1 MSAYVSAFELFSIG
15 VGPSSS
21 HTVGP
26 MRAARDFAV
35 RLREGGLLSRVAR
48 VECTLFGS
56 LGATGLGHGTPDAV
70 VAGLQGLEPETVDP
84 AAVRAAW
91 SDWPAGADL
100 MLAGEQAVPFA
111 KDDIAFAPRTRLPGH
126 PNALTLI
133 ARDAD
138 GVVVAEETYYS
149 VGGGFIRRDG
159 AAAQVAS
166 HRFPLTFASA
176 EELLAEC
183 DERGITFAE
192 AARLNEEALR
202 TEAEVAS
209 GLDAIWD
216 AMAACV
222 NAGLRTGGELPGML
236 RVKRRASAIREQLEA
251 AEASGHRELPG
262 EWLGAFALAVNEENA
277 AGGRVVTA
285 PTNGAAGIVP
295 AVAMYWWR
303 FLADS
308 GLGAGNAVTPYGEL
322 VGSALLGFGG
332 AGRSPGG
339 PAGGPGGA
347 PGSLGEPGP
356 APGSLGEPGSAPG
369 SLGEPGSAPGSL
381 GEPGSAPGSL
391 GEPGSAP
398 GSLGEPGSA
407 PGSLG
412 EPGSSPRSLSERGS
426 APGSLGERGSSPRSL
441 SERGSSPRSLGERGS
456 SPPSL
461 SEPGGRDEAPE
472 SISDEA
478 VAEANRRRG
487 IRRFLLTA
495 TALGSL
501 FKANAS
507 ISGAEGGCQAE
518 VGSACAMAAGG
529 LTAVMGGTNR
539 QIENAAEIAMEHHLG
554 LTCDPVGGLV
564 QIPCIERNAI
574 AASTAV
580 TAARL
585 ALRGDGSHYVSLDAV
600 VETMRQTGID
610 MSTKY
615 KETSEGGL
623 AVNVIEC

>member
-1 MSAYVSAFELFSIG
+1 MTAYVSAFDLFSIG

-26 MRAARDFAV
+26 MRAALDFV
-35 RLREGGLLSRVAR
+35 HRLTADGSLEDVAR
-48 VECTLFGS
+48 VGSTLFGS
-56 LGATGLGHGTPDAV
+56 LGATGIGHGTPDAV
-70 VAGLQGLEPETVDP
+70 VAGLRGLAPETCDP
-84 AAVRAAW
+84 QEVRSAW
-91 SDWPAGADL
+91 TEFPDGG
-100 MLAGEQAVPFA
+100 MLALDGRHEVPFA
-111 KDDIAFAPRTRLPGH
+111 KADIVFTPRTRLPGH
-126 PNALTLI
+126 PNAMTI
-133 ARDAD
+133 TAWSADDA
-138 GVVVAEETYYS
+138 VVAEETYYS
-149 VGGGFIRRDG
+149 VGGGFIRREGEG
-159 AAAQVAS
+159 AAI
-166 HRFPLTFASA
+166 ASA
-176 EELLAEC
+176 GYPYSYADAASLIALC
-183 DERGITFAE
+183 DEHGLSIAE
-192 AARLNEEALR
+192 LARLNESSVRSE
-202 TEAEVAS
+202 EEVAA

-216 AMAACV
+216 AMSGCV
-222 NAGLRTGGELPGML
+222 DAGLHADGVLPGFL
-236 RVKRRASAIREQLEA
+236 QVKRRAGVIRGQLEE
-251 AEASGHRELPG
+251 AESDGHRELPG

-285 PTNGAAGIVP
+285 PTNGAAGILP

-322 VGSALLGFGG
+322 VGSALLGFGPDAATPAIS
-332 AGRSPGG
+332 AGD
-339 PAGGPGGA
+339 ALDA
-347 PGSLGEPGP
+347 EQT
-356 APGSLGEPGSAPG
+356 
-369 SLGEPGSAPGSL
+369 
-381 GEPGSAPGSL
+381 
-391 GEPGSAP
+391 
-398 GSLGEPGSA
+398 
-407 PGSLG
+407 
-412 EPGSSPRSLSERGS
+412 
-426 APGSLGERGSSPRSL
+426 
-441 SERGSSPRSLGERGS
+441 
-456 SPPSL
+456 
-461 SEPGGRDEAPE
+461 
-472 SISDEA
+472 
-478 VAEANRRRG
+478 AEANRRRG

-554 LTCDPVGGLV
+554 LTCDPIGGLV

-600 VETMRQTGID
+600 VETMRQTGAD

>member
-1 MSAYVSAFELFSIG
+1 MTAYVSAFDLFSIG

-26 MRAARDFAV
+26 MRAGVDFAA
-35 RLREGGLLSRVAR
+35 RLAANGTLEQVAR
-48 VECTLFGS
+48 VTCSLYGS

-70 VAGLQGLEPETVDP
+70 VAGLRGRTPETCDP
-84 AAVRAAW
+84 ADVRRAW
-91 SDWPAGADL
+91 ADWTDGSSLPLNGTHDI
-100 MLAGEQAVPFA
+100 VFA
-111 KDDIAFAPRTRLPGH
+111 KDDITFEPRTRLPGH
-126 PNALTLI
+126 PNAMTLR
-133 ARDAD
+133 ALDAD
-138 GVVVAEETYYS
+138 GIHLAQETYYS
-149 VGGGFIRRDG
+149 IGGGFIRRDG
-159 AAAQVAS
+159 EDQDRSLAKAAFPFAYRDAAS
-166 HRFPLTFASA
+166 LL
-176 EELLAEC
+176 ELC
-183 DERGITFAE
+183 DENGLTIAE
-192 AARLNEEALR
+192 LARRNETALR
-202 TEAEVAS
+202 SEEEVAE
-209 GLDAIWD
+209 GLDAIWN

-222 NAGLRTGGELPGML
+222 DAGLHAEGTLPGIL
-236 RVKRRASAIREQLEA
+236 KVKRRAGAIREQLDEA
-251 AEASGHRELPG
+251 ESDGHPAIPG

-285 PTNGAAGIVP
+285 PTNGAAGILP

-322 VGSALLGFGG
+322 VGSALLGFG
-332 AGRSPGG
+332 
-339 PAGGPGGA
+339 
-347 PGSLGEPGP
+347 
-356 APGSLGEPGSAPG
+356 
-369 SLGEPGSAPGSL
+369 
-381 GEPGSAPGSL
+381 
-391 GEPGSAP
+391 
-398 GSLGEPGSA
+398 
-407 PGSLG
+407 
-412 EPGSSPRSLSERGS
+412 
-426 APGSLGERGSSPRSL
+426 
-441 SERGSSPRSLGERGS
+441 
-456 SPPSL
+456 
-461 SEPGGRDEAPE
+461 
-472 SISDEA
+472 
-478 VAEANRRRG
+478 AEASLVAVGAIEDPDALAERNRRRG

-554 LTCDPVGGLV
+554 LTCDPIGGLV

-585 ALRGDGSHYVSLDAV
+585 ALRGDGQHYVSLDAV
-600 VETMRQTGID
+600 VETMRQTGLD

>member
-1 MSAYVSAFELFSIG
+1 MTAYVSVFDFFSIG

-26 MRAARDFAV
+26 MRAALDFV
-35 RLREGGLLSRVAR
+35 RRLSATGALDRVTR
-48 VECTLFGS
+48 VGCTLYGS
-56 LGATGLGHGTPDAV
+56 LGATGIGHGTPDAV
-70 VAGLQGLEPETVDP
+70 VAGLRGLAPESCDP
-84 AAVRAAW
+84 AAVRSAW
-91 SDWPAGADL
+91 TDFPEGSMLDL
-100 MLAGEQAVPFA
+100 NGSHGIRFS
-111 KDDIAFAPRTRLPGH
+111 KDDIVFAPRTRLPGH
-126 PNALTLI
+126 PNAMTI
-133 ARDAD
+133 TAGDAD
-138 GVVVAEETYYS
+138 GAIVAVDTYYS
-149 VGGGFIRRDG
+149 IGGGFIRRDG
-159 AAAQVAS
+159 EEAKLSTTSLPYSYADAAS
-166 HRFPLTFASA
+166 
-176 EELLAEC
+176 LLALC
-183 DERGITFAE
+183 DENGITIAE
-192 AARLNEEALR
+192 LAKRNEIAER
-202 TEAEVAS
+202 SEEEVAA

-216 AMAACV
+216 AMSACV
-222 NAGLRTGGELPGML
+222 EAGLSADGVLPGIL
-236 RVKRRASAIREQLEA
+236 KVKRRAGTIRAQLED
-251 AEASGHRELPG
+251 AEAEGHRELPG

-285 PTNGAAGIVP
+285 PTNGAAGILP

-322 VGSALLGFGG
+322 VGSALLGFGAEASLVAVG
-332 AGRSPGG
+332 AG
-339 PAGGPGGA
+339 
-347 PGSLGEPGP
+347 
-356 APGSLGEPGSAPG
+356 
-369 SLGEPGSAPGSL
+369 
-381 GEPGSAPGSL
+381 
-391 GEPGSAP
+391 
-398 GSLGEPGSA
+398 
-407 PGSLG
+407 
-412 EPGSSPRSLSERGS
+412 SLS
-426 APGSLGERGSSPRSL
+426 SSKGDDPV
-441 SERGSSPRSLGERGS
+441 
-456 SPPSL
+456 
-461 SEPGGRDEAPE
+461 
-472 SISDEA
+472 A

-554 LTCDPVGGLV
+554 LTCDPIGGLV

-600 VETMRQTGID
+600 VETMRQTGLD

>member
-1 MSAYVSAFELFSIG
+1 MTAYVSAFDFFSIG

-26 MRAARDFAV
+26 MRAALDFAR
-35 RLREGGLLSRVAR
+35 RLSASGMLAAVTRVT
-48 VECTLFGS
+48 CTLYGS
-56 LGATGLGHGTPDAV
+56 LGATGIGHGTPDAV
-70 VAGLQGLEPETVDP
+70 VAGLRGLAPETCDP
-84 AAVRAAW
+84 AEVRAAW
-91 SDWPAGADL
+91 TDFPEGEALLVDGAH
-100 MLAGEQAVPFA
+100 EVTFA
-111 KDDIAFAPRTRLPGH
+111 KDDIQFAPRTRLPGH
-126 PNALTLI
+126 PNAMTII
-133 ARDAD
+133 AHGAD
-138 GVVVAEETYYS
+138 GATLAEETYFS
-149 VGGGFIRRDG
+149 VGGGFIRREG
-159 AAAQVAS
+159 EEAQVSSGSLPFGYSDAAS
-166 HRFPLTFASA
+166 
-176 EELLAEC
+176 LLALC
-183 DERGITFAE
+183 DEHGMSI
-192 AARLNEEALR
+192 
-202 TEAEVAS
+202 AEVARTNELATRS
-209 GLDAIWD
+209 EEELATGLDAIWD
-216 AMAACV
+216 AMASCV
-222 NAGLRTGGELPGML
+222 DAGLHADGVLPGIL
-236 RVKRRASAIREQLEA
+236 KVKRRAGVIRGQLESV
-251 AEASGHRELPG
+251 ESDGGREIPG

-285 PTNGAAGIVP
+285 PTNGAAGILP

-308 GLGAGNAVTPYGEL
+308 GLGSGNAVTPYGEL

-332 AGRSPGG
+332 E
-339 PAGGPGGA
+339 PA
-347 PGSLGEPGP
+347 
-356 APGSLGEPGSAPG
+356 
-369 SLGEPGSAPGSL
+369 
-381 GEPGSAPGSL
+381 
-391 GEPGSAP
+391 
-398 GSLGEPGSA
+398 
-407 PGSLG
+407 
-412 EPGSSPRSLSERGS
+412 
-426 APGSLGERGSSPRSL
+426 
-441 SERGSSPRSLGERGS
+441 
-456 SPPSL
+456 
-461 SEPGGRDEAPE
+461 
-472 SISDEA
+472 SISDA
-478 VAEANRRRG
+478 DDHARTEANRRRG

-554 LTCDPVGGLV
+554 LTCDPIGGLV

-585 ALRGDGSHYVSLDAV
+585 ALRGDGQHYVSLDAV
-600 VETMRQTGID
+600 VETMRQTGLD

>member
-1 MSAYVSAFELFSIG
+1 
-15 VGPSSS
+15 
-21 HTVGP
+21 
-26 MRAARDFAV
+26 MRAALDFVV
-35 RLREGGLLSRVAR
+35 RLRESGLLEQTAR
-48 VECTLFGS
+48 VTCTLYGS
-56 LGATGLGHGTPDAV
+56 LGATGIGHGTPDAV
-70 VAGLQGLEPETVDP
+70 VAGLRGLAPETVDP
-84 AAVRAAW
+84 DAVRSAW
-91 SDWPAGADL
+91 TSWPGGDL
-100 MLAGEQAVPFA
+100 LLDDRHPVAFEKG
-111 KDDIAFAPRTRLPGH
+111 DIAFAARTRLPGH
-126 PNALTLI
+126 PNAMTI
-133 ARDAD
+133 EAWADAASGPARASTS
-138 GVVVAEETYYS
+138 GVRSTGPAELSAPGAGDKGLLVRETYYS

-159 AAAQVAS
+159 EPPRVQAHAY
-166 HRFPLTFASA
+166 PLNFASA
-176 EELLAEC
+176 QALLELC
-183 DERGITFAE
+183 DERGITIAE
-192 AARLNEEALR
+192 AARINEEALR
-202 TEAEVAS
+202 TDEEIAA

-216 AMAACV
+216 AMASCV
-222 NAGLRTGGELPGML
+222 EAGLHADGVLPGML
-236 RVKRRASAIREQLEA
+236 RVKRRAGAIRVQLDEAEQT
-251 AEASGHRELPG
+251 GHRELPG
-262 EWLGAFALAVNEENA
+262 EWLGAFALAVTEENA

-285 PTNGAAGIVP
+285 PTNGAAGILP

-332 AGRSPGG
+332 
-339 PAGGPGGA
+339 PAQLTA
-347 PGSLGEPGP
+347 STF
-356 APGSLGEPGSAPG
+356 
-369 SLGEPGSAPGSL
+369 
-381 GEPGSAPGSL
+381 
-391 GEPGSAP
+391 
-398 GSLGEPGSA
+398 
-407 PGSLG
+407 
-412 EPGSSPRSLSERGS
+412 
-426 APGSLGERGSSPRSL
+426 
-441 SERGSSPRSLGERGS
+441 
-456 SPPSL
+456 
-461 SEPGGRDEAPE
+461 DEE
-472 SISDEA
+472 V

-518 VGSACAMAAGG
+518 VGSACAMAAAG

-585 ALRGDGSHYVSLDAV
+585 ALRGDGSHFVSLDQV

>member
-26 MRAARDFAV
+26 MRAALDFAT
-35 RLREGGLLSRVAR
+35 RLRESGSLEQVTRVT
-48 VECTLFGS
+48 CTLFGS

-70 VAGLQGLEPETVDP
+70 VAGLGGLAPETVDP
-84 AAVRAAW
+84 DAVRSAW
-91 SDWPAGADL
+91 REWPDGRALDLDGTRAIPFSKSD
-100 MLAGEQAVPFA
+100 
-111 KDDIAFAPRTRLPGH
+111 ITFAPRTRLPGH
-126 PNALTLI
+126 PNAMTLE
-133 ARDAD
+133 AWGADA
-138 GVVVAEETYYS
+138 GEPLSSATYYS
-149 VGGGFIRRDG
+149 IGGGFIRRDG
-159 AAAQVAS
+159 EDPQVRA
-166 HRFPLTFASA
+166 HPFPLDFASA
-176 EELLAEC
+176 DALIELC
-183 DERGITFAE
+183 DERGITIAE
-192 AARLNEEALR
+192 AARMNEEALR
-202 TEAEVAS
+202 TDEEIAA

-216 AMAACV
+216 AMSTCV
-222 NAGLRTGGELPGML
+222 NAGLHADGVLPGMMK
-236 RVKRRASAIREQLEA
+236 VKRRASDIRRQLEE
-251 AEASGHRELPG
+251 AEATGHRELPG

-285 PTNGAAGIVP
+285 PTNGAAGILP
-295 AVAMYWWR
+295 AVGTYWWR

-322 VGSALLGFGG
+322 VGSALLGF
-332 AGRSPGG
+332 AARRQLG
-339 PAGGPGGA
+339 PVIPDVV
-347 PGSLGEPGP
+347 
-356 APGSLGEPGSAPG
+356 
-369 SLGEPGSAPGSL
+369 
-381 GEPGSAPGSL
+381 
-391 GEPGSAP
+391 
-398 GSLGEPGSA
+398 
-407 PGSLG
+407 
-412 EPGSSPRSLSERGS
+412 
-426 APGSLGERGSSPRSL
+426 
-441 SERGSSPRSLGERGS
+441 
-456 SPPSL
+456 
-461 SEPGGRDEAPE
+461 DEELIA
-472 SISDEA
+472 D
-478 VAEANRRRG
+478 ANRRRG

-585 ALRGDGSHYVSLDAV
+585 ALRGDGSHYVSLDTV

>member
-1 MSAYVSAFELFSIG
+1 MTAYVSAFDLFSIG

-26 MRAARDFAV
+26 MRAGVDFAQ
-35 RLREGGLLSRVAR
+35 RLAATGVLDRVAR
-48 VECTLFGS
+48 VTCSLYGS

-70 VAGLQGLEPETVDP
+70 VAGLRGLAPETCDP
-84 AAVRAAW
+84 DDVRRAW
-91 SDWPAGADL
+91 ADWTDGSSLPLNGTHD
-100 MLAGEQAVPFA
+100 VVFA
-111 KDDIAFAPRTRLPGH
+111 KDDIAFEPRTRLPGH
-126 PNALTLI
+126 PNAMTLR
-133 ARDAD
+133 ALGAD
-138 GVVVAEETYYS
+138 GASLAEETYYS
-149 VGGGFIRRDG
+149 IGGGFIRRDG
-159 AAAQVAS
+159 EDDTRALSTAGFPFAYDDAAS
-166 HRFPLTFASA
+166 
-176 EELLAEC
+176 LLQLC
-183 DERGITFAE
+183 DEHGLTIAE
-192 AARLNEEALR
+192 LARRNETALR
-202 TEAEVAS
+202 SEEEVAAS
-209 GLDAIWD
+209 LDAIWN
-216 AMAACV
+216 AMSACV
-222 NAGLRTGGELPGML
+222 DAGLHAEGTLPGIL
-236 RVKRRASAIREQLEA
+236 KVRRRAGAIREQLEE
-251 AEASGHRELPG
+251 AEAEGHPAIPG

-285 PTNGAAGIVP
+285 PTNGAAGILP

-322 VGSALLGFGG
+322 VGSALLGFGAEASLVAVG
-332 AGRSPGG
+332 AG
-339 PAGGPGGA
+339 
-347 PGSLGEPGP
+347 
-356 APGSLGEPGSAPG
+356 
-369 SLGEPGSAPGSL
+369 
-381 GEPGSAPGSL
+381 
-391 GEPGSAP
+391 
-398 GSLGEPGSA
+398 
-407 PGSLG
+407 
-412 EPGSSPRSLSERGS
+412 SLSS
-426 APGSLGERGSSPRSL
+426 SKGEDP
-441 SERGSSPRSLGERGS
+441 
-456 SPPSL
+456 
-461 SEPGGRDEAPE
+461 D
-472 SISDEA
+472 A

-554 LTCDPVGGLV
+554 LTCDPIGGLV

-585 ALRGDGSHYVSLDAV
+585 ALRGDGQHYVSLDAV
-600 VETMRQTGID
+600 VETMRQTGLD

>member
-26 MRAARDFAV
+26 LRAARDFA
-35 RLREGGLLSRVAR
+35 RRTIAATDAGAIAR
-48 VECTLFGS
+48 VECVLYGS
-56 LGATGLGHGTPDAV
+56 LGATGIGHGTPDAV
-70 VAGLQGLEPETVDP
+70 VAGLQGHAPETVDP
-84 AAVRAAW
+84 AAVRRAWTDWVDGAALLMG
-91 SDWPAGADL
+91 GAPG
-100 MLAGEQAVPFA
+100 AIAVPFA
-111 KDDIAFAPRTRLPGH
+111 RDDITLAPRTRLPGH
-126 PNALTLI
+126 PNAMTLR
-133 ARDAD
+133 ALDGGGAVLREDA
-138 GVVVAEETYYS
+138 YYS
-149 VGGGFIRRDG
+149 IGGGFIRREG
-159 AAAQVAS
+159 ESRAVAAP
-166 HRFPLTFASA
+166 FPLPYATAA
-176 EELLAEC
+176 ELLEVC
-183 DERGITFAE
+183 DEQGLTIAE
-192 AARLNEEALR
+192 VARRNEEALR
-202 TEAEVAS
+202 PEADVAA

-216 AMAACV
+216 AMAGCV
-222 NAGLRTGGELPGML
+222 EAGLRAGGVLPGAL
-236 RVKRRASAIREQLEA
+236 RVKRRASAIREQLDA
-251 AEASGHRELPG
+251 AEAGGGRELPG

-308 GLGAGNAVTPYGEL
+308 GLGAENAVTPYGEL
-322 VGSALLGFGG
+322 VGSALLGLRG
-332 AGRSPGG
+332 AADAADTTRTLSEERSDETKRSESGRDVSSR
-339 PAGGPGGA
+339 PAGSGGDRQGIA
-347 PGSLGEPGP
+347 SP
-356 APGSLGEPGSAPG
+356 A
-369 SLGEPGSAPGSL
+369 
-381 GEPGSAPGSL
+381 
-391 GEPGSAP
+391 
-398 GSLGEPGSA
+398 
-407 PGSLG
+407 
-412 EPGSSPRSLSERGS
+412 
-426 APGSLGERGSSPRSL
+426 
-441 SERGSSPRSLGERGS
+441 
-456 SPPSL
+456 
-461 SEPGGRDEAPE
+461 
-472 SISDEA
+472 SI
-478 VAEANRRRG
+478 AEANRRRG

-518 VGSACAMAAGG
+518 VGSACAMAAAG

-585 ALRGDGSHYVSLDAV
+585 ALRGDGSHYVPLDAV

-623 AVNVIEC
+623 AVNVVEC

>member
-1 MSAYVSAFELFSIG
+1 MPAYVSACDLLSLG

-26 MRAARDFAV
+26 MRAALDFAR
-35 RLREGGLLSRVAR
+35 RLSGSGELDRIAR
-48 VECTLFGS
+48 VECTLYGS
-56 LGATGLGHGTPDAV
+56 LGATGIGHGTPDAV
-70 VAGLQGLEPETVDP
+70 VAGLRGLAPETCEP

-91 SDWPAGADL
+91 SAYPE
-100 MLAGEQAVPFA
+100 GEPLRIDGSHAVPFR
-111 KDDIAFAPRTRLPGH
+111 KDDIVVAPRTRLPGH
-126 PNALTLI
+126 PNAMTLI
-133 ARDAD
+133 ARDRD
-138 GVVVAEETYYS
+138 GTILFEQTYYS
-149 VGGGFIRRDG
+149 IGGGFIRREGEEAQLSAG
-159 AAAQVAS
+159 ACPHPYADAAS
-166 HRFPLTFASA
+166 
-176 EELLAEC
+176 LLALC
-183 DERGITFAE
+183 DELGLSI
-192 AARLNEEALR
+192 
-202 TEAEVAS
+202 AEVARRNETALRS
-209 GLDAIWD
+209 EEEVAAGLDAIWD
-216 AMAACV
+216 AMSGCV
-222 NAGLRTGGELPGML
+222 DAGLHADGVLPGML
-236 RVKRRASAIREQLEA
+236 QVKRRAGTIRAQLEA
-251 AEASGHRELPG
+251 VEAEGHRELPG

-285 PTNGAAGIVP
+285 PTNGAAGILP

-303 FLADS
+303 FLAGS
-308 GLGAGNAVTPYGEL
+308 RRGAGTAVSSY
-322 VGSALLGFGG
+322 
-332 AGRSPGG
+332 AGR
-339 PAGGPGGA
+339 AGGPRRGCDGA
-347 PGSLGEPGP
+347 PP
-356 APGSLGEPGSAPG
+356 SAPA
-369 SLGEPGSAPGSL
+369 LDGEDA
-381 GEPGSAPGSL
+381 E
-391 GEPGSAP
+391 
-398 GSLGEPGSA
+398 
-407 PGSLG
+407 
-412 EPGSSPRSLSERGS
+412 
-426 APGSLGERGSSPRSL
+426 
-441 SERGSSPRSLGERGS
+441 
-456 SPPSL
+456 
-461 SEPGGRDEAPE
+461 
-472 SISDEA
+472 

-554 LTCDPVGGLV
+554 LTCDPIGGLV

-600 VETMRQTGID
+600 VETMRQTGAD

>member
-26 MRAARDFAV
+26 MRAAVDFAT
-35 RLREGGLLSRVAR
+35 RLRSDGVLARVAS
-48 VECTLFGS
+48 VSCALYGS
-56 LGATGLGHGTPDAV
+56 LGATGIGHGTPDAV
-70 VAGLQGLEPETVDP
+70 VAGLQGLHPETVDP
-84 AAVRAAW
+84 DAVHRAW
-91 SDWPAGADL
+91 SDWPEGRALA
-100 MLAGEQAVPFA
+100 LAGEHR
-111 KDDIAFAPRTRLPGH
+111 IAFTKNDIVLAPRTRLPGH
-126 PNALTLI
+126 PNAMTLV

-138 GVVVAEETYYS
+138 GGVVAEDTFYS
-149 VGGGFIRRDG
+149 IGGGFIRREG
-159 AAAQVAS
+159 QAPRVSAAP
-166 HRFPLTFASA
+166 FPLAFDDAATLIA
-176 EELLAEC
+176 LC
-183 DERGITFAE
+183 DERGITIAE
-192 AARLNEEALR
+192 AARRNEEALR
-202 TEAEVAS
+202 SDEEIAA
-209 GLDAIWD
+209 GLDRIWD

-222 NAGLRTGGELPGML
+222 NAGLAHDGVLPGIL
-236 RVKRRASAIREQLEA
+236 KVKRRASVIREQLEA
-251 AEASGHRELPG
+251 IEAEGHRELPG

-285 PTNGAAGIVP
+285 PTNGAAGILP

-322 VGSALLGFGG
+322 VGSALLGYDGHAVTRG
-332 AGRSPGG
+332 EVAGWDDG
-339 PAGGPGGA
+339 
-347 PGSLGEPGP
+347 
-356 APGSLGEPGSAPG
+356 
-369 SLGEPGSAPGSL
+369 
-381 GEPGSAPGSL
+381 
-391 GEPGSAP
+391 
-398 GSLGEPGSA
+398 
-407 PGSLG
+407 
-412 EPGSSPRSLSERGS
+412 
-426 APGSLGERGSSPRSL
+426 
-441 SERGSSPRSLGERGS
+441 
-456 SPPSL
+456 
-461 SEPGGRDEAPE
+461 D
-472 SISDEA
+472 

>member
-26 MRAARDFAV
+26 MRAARDFAR
-35 RLREGGLLSRVAR
+35 RLSASGDLARVAG
-48 VECTLFGS
+48 VGCALYGS
-56 LGATGLGHGTPDAV
+56 LGATGMGHGTPDAV
-70 VAGLQGLEPETVDP
+70 VAGLRGLDPETADP
-84 AAVRAAW
+84 DAVRSAW
-91 SDWPAGADL
+91 SGFAGAEALLLD
-100 MLAGEQAVPFA
+100 GRHAVPFA
-111 KDDIAFAPRTRLPGH
+111 KEDIVFAPRTRLPGH
-126 PNALTLI
+126 PNALTLV
-133 ARDAD
+133 ARDGEGAI
-138 GVVVAEETYYS
+138 VAEETYYS

-159 AAAQVAS
+159 EDAPVAARS
-166 HRFPLTFASA
+166 FPYDFDDAA
-176 EELLAEC
+176 GLLALC
-183 DERGITFAE
+183 DEHGITIAE
-192 AARLNEEALR
+192 AARRNEEALR
-202 TEAEVAS
+202 DDAEIAA
-209 GLDAIWD
+209 GLDGIWD

-222 NAGLRTGGELPGML
+222 TEGLHTDGVLPGML
-236 RVKRRASAIREQLEA
+236 RVTRRASRIRAQLEG
-251 AEASGHRELPG
+251 AEADGRRELPG
-262 EWLGAFALAVNEENA
+262 EWLGAFALAVNEQNA

-285 PTNGAAGIVP
+285 PTNGAAGILP

-322 VGSALLGFGG
+322 VGSALLGYDGT
-332 AGRSPGG
+332 AATPVEAASW
-339 PAGGPGGA
+339 
-347 PGSLGEPGP
+347 
-356 APGSLGEPGSAPG
+356 
-369 SLGEPGSAPGSL
+369 
-381 GEPGSAPGSL
+381 
-391 GEPGSAP
+391 
-398 GSLGEPGSA
+398 
-407 PGSLG
+407 
-412 EPGSSPRSLSERGS
+412 
-426 APGSLGERGSSPRSL
+426 
-441 SERGSSPRSLGERGS
+441 
-456 SPPSL
+456 
-461 SEPGGRDEAPE
+461 DEQQ
-472 SISDEA
+472 
-478 VAEANRRRG
+478 VADANRRRG

-585 ALRGDGSHYVSLDAV
+585 ALRGDGSHFVSLDTV

-610 MSTKY
+610 MSHKY

>member
-1 MSAYVSAFELFSIG
+1 
-15 VGPSSS
+15 
-21 HTVGP
+21 
-26 MRAARDFAV
+26 MRAANDFAV
-35 RLREGGLLSRVAR
+35 RLRESGLLDRVAR
-48 VECTLFGS
+48 ITCTLYGS
-56 LGATGLGHGTPDAV
+56 LGATGIGHGTPDAV
-70 VAGLQGLEPETVDP
+70 VAGLAGLEPETVDP
-84 AAVRAAW
+84 DAVRAAW
-91 SDWPAGADL
+91 AAWPEGRQLVVAG
-100 MLAGEQAVPFA
+100 MHPVPFD
-111 KDDIAFAPRTRLPGH
+111 KRDVEFAARTRLPGH
-126 PNALTLI
+126 PNAMTLEAW
-133 ARDAD
+133 ARPDD
-138 GVVVAEETYYS
+138 GPPRAATTPFRTTGAGELPLRVERVAGEPLLSETYYS
-149 VGGGFIRRDG
+149 VGGGFIRREG
-159 AAAQVAS
+159 EPPRVQAHAY
-166 HRFPLTFASA
+166 PLDFASA
-176 EELLAEC
+176 EQLLALC
-183 DERGITFAE
+183 DERSITIAE
-192 AARLNEEALR
+192 AARINEEALR
-202 TEAEVAS
+202 TDVEIAA

-216 AMAACV
+216 AMASCV
-222 NAGLRTGGELPGML
+222 EAGLEHDGVLPGML
-236 RVKRRASAIREQLEA
+236 GVKRRAASIRAQLDA
-251 AEASGHRELPG
+251 AEAGGHRELPG

-285 PTNGAAGIVP
+285 PTNGAAGILP

-322 VGSALLGFGG
+322 VGSALLGFHPPV
-332 AGRSPGG
+332 A
-339 PAGGPGGA
+339 ALDEGA
-347 PGSLGEPGP
+347 P
-356 APGSLGEPGSAPG
+356 
-369 SLGEPGSAPGSL
+369 
-381 GEPGSAPGSL
+381 
-391 GEPGSAP
+391 
-398 GSLGEPGSA
+398 
-407 PGSLG
+407 
-412 EPGSSPRSLSERGS
+412 
-426 APGSLGERGSSPRSL
+426 
-441 SERGSSPRSLGERGS
+441 
-456 SPPSL
+456 
-461 SEPGGRDEAPE
+461 D
-472 SISDEA
+472 A

-585 ALRGDGSHYVSLDAV
+585 ALRGDGSHFVSLDAV

>member
-26 MRAARDFAV
+26 LRAAGDFARRTV
-35 RLREGGLLSRVAR
+35 ALGVESGGALGPLAR
-48 VECTLFGS
+48 ITCVLYGS
-56 LGATGLGHGTPDAV
+56 LGATGIGHGTPDAV
-70 VAGLQGLEPETVDP
+70 VAGLEGHEPETVDP
-84 AAVRAAW
+84 AFVRGAWTNWTDGDALLVDGAA
-91 SDWPAGADL
+91 P
-100 MLAGEQAVPFA
+100 VPFA
-111 KDDIAFAPRTRLPGH
+111 RADIEFAPRTRLPGH
-126 PNALTLI
+126 PNAMTLR
-133 ARDAD
+133 ALDPA
-138 GVVVAEETYYS
+138 GAVLLEETYYS
-149 VGGGFIRRDG
+149 IGGGFIRRESDV
-159 AAAQVAS
+159 VAS
-166 HRFPLTFASA
+166 DARPRAVDAFPFRFSNAA
-176 EELLAEC
+176 ELIALC
-183 DERGITFAE
+183 DEHGLTIAE
-192 AARLNEEALR
+192 VARRNEEALR
-202 TEAEVAS
+202 SEDEIAA

-216 AMAACV
+216 AMSSCV
-222 NAGLRTGGELPGML
+222 DAGLHVGGVLPGML
-236 RVKRRASAIREQLEA
+236 KVKRRASLIREQLEQ
-251 AEASGHRELPG
+251 AEAGGGRELPG

-308 GLGAGNAVTPYGEL
+308 GLGAENAVTPYGEL
-322 VGSALLGFGG
+322 VGSALLGLHPG
-332 AGRSPGG
+332 A
-339 PAGGPGGA
+339 AEAVA
-347 PGSLGEPGP
+347 PLVLGEAAG
-356 APGSLGEPGSAPG
+356 
-369 SLGEPGSAPGSL
+369 
-381 GEPGSAPGSL
+381 
-391 GEPGSAP
+391 
-398 GSLGEPGSA
+398 
-407 PGSLG
+407 
-412 EPGSSPRSLSERGS
+412 
-426 APGSLGERGSSPRSL
+426 
-441 SERGSSPRSLGERGS
+441 
-456 SPPSL
+456 
-461 SEPGGRDEAPE
+461 D
-472 SISDEA
+472 

-518 VGSACAMAAGG
+518 VGSACAMAAAG
-529 LTAVMGGTNR
+529 LTAVMGGTTR

-585 ALRGDGSHYVSLDAV
+585 ALRGDGEHFVSLDAV

-610 MSTKY
+610 MSHKY

>member
-1 MSAYVSAFELFSIG
+1 MTAYVSAFDLFSIG

-26 MRAARDFAV
+26 MRAGLDFAA
-35 RLREGGLLSRVAR
+35 RLGATGILDRVAR
-48 VECTLFGS
+48 VTCDLYGS

-70 VAGLQGLEPETVDP
+70 VAGLQGLEPETCDP
-84 AAVRAAW
+84 DDVRHAW
-91 SDWPAGADL
+91 TAWTEGRLLLLGGIHPIA
-100 MLAGEQAVPFA
+100 FA
-111 KDDIAFAPRTRLPGH
+111 KDDIQLVPRTRLPGH
-126 PNALTLI
+126 PNAMTLR
-133 ARDAD
+133 ARDA
-138 GVVVAEETYYS
+138 GGAALGEETYYS
-149 VGGGFIRRDG
+149 IGGGFIRRDG
-159 AAAQVAS
+159 EETQVAKG
-166 HRFPLTFASA
+166 RMPYPYDDAASLL
-176 EELLAEC
+176 ELC
-183 DERGITFAE
+183 DEHGLSIAE
-192 AARLNEEALR
+192 LARMNEMAYR
-202 TEAEVAS
+202 SEAEIAA

-216 AMAACV
+216 AMASCV
-222 NAGLRTGGELPGML
+222 DAGLHAEGTLPGIL
-236 RVKRRASAIREQLEA
+236 KVKRRASDIRAQLEA
-251 AEASGHRELPG
+251 AETEGHRELPG

-285 PTNGAAGIVP
+285 PTNGAAGILP

-322 VGSALLGFGG
+322 VGSALLGFSG
-332 AGRSPGG
+332 AAADVDD
-339 PAGGPGGA
+339 AGG
-347 PGSLGEPGP
+347 
-356 APGSLGEPGSAPG
+356 
-369 SLGEPGSAPGSL
+369 
-381 GEPGSAPGSL
+381 
-391 GEPGSAP
+391 
-398 GSLGEPGSA
+398 
-407 PGSLG
+407 
-412 EPGSSPRSLSERGS
+412 SLS
-426 APGSLGERGSSPRSL
+426 L
-441 SERGSSPRSLGERGS
+441 SKGP
-456 SPPSL
+456 
-461 SEPGGRDEAPE
+461 DE
-472 SISDEA
+472 I
-478 VAEANRRRG
+478 AEANRRRG

-554 LTCDPVGGLV
+554 LTCDPIGGLV

-585 ALRGDGSHYVSLDAV
+585 ALRGDGRHYVSLDAV
-600 VETMRQTGID
+600 VETMRQTGLD

>member
-26 MRAARDFAV
+26 MRAAADFAA
-35 RLREGGLLSRVAR
+35 RLRSTRVLDDVAS
-48 VECTLFGS
+48 VSCALYGS
-56 LGATGLGHGTPDAV
+56 LGATGIGHGTPDAV

-84 AAVRAAW
+84 DAVRRAW
-91 SDWPAGADL
+91 SDWPDGGTL
-100 MLAGEQAVPFA
+100 TLAGTHGIPFA
-111 KDDIAFAPRTRLPGH
+111 KSDVVLAPRTRLPGH
-126 PNALTLI
+126 PNAMTLF

-138 GVVVAEETYYS
+138 GVLLADETYYS
-149 VGGGFIRRDG
+149 VGGGFIRREG
-159 AAAQVAS
+159 EAPRVAAASVPFPFTDAAS
-166 HRFPLTFASA
+166 
-176 EELLAEC
+176 LLALC
-183 DERGITFAE
+183 DEHGITIAE
-192 AARLNEEALR
+192 AARRNEQALR
-202 TEAEVAS
+202 SDEEIAA
-209 GLDAIWD
+209 GLDRIWD

-222 NAGLRTGGELPGML
+222 DAGLHHDGVLPGIL
-236 RVKRRASAIREQLEA
+236 KVKRRASVLRAQLEGIQ
-251 AEASGHRELPG
+251 AEGHRELPG

-285 PTNGAAGIVP
+285 PTNGAAGILP

-308 GLGAGNAVTPYGEL
+308 GLGVGNAVTPHGEL
-322 VGSALLGFGG
+322 VGSALLGFHGD
-332 AGRSPGG
+332 AV
-339 PAGGPGGA
+339 A
-347 PGSLGEPGP
+347 P
-356 APGSLGEPGSAPG
+356 
-369 SLGEPGSAPGSL
+369 
-381 GEPGSAPGSL
+381 
-391 GEPGSAP
+391 
-398 GSLGEPGSA
+398 
-407 PGSLG
+407 
-412 EPGSSPRSLSERGS
+412 
-426 APGSLGERGSSPRSL
+426 
-441 SERGSSPRSLGERGS
+441 
-456 SPPSL
+456 
-461 SEPGGRDEAPE
+461 DEAAE
-472 SISDEA
+472 WDDA
-478 VAEANRRRG
+478 RVAEANRRRG

-501 FKANAS
+501 FKNNAS

-585 ALRGDGSHYVSLDAV
+585 ALRGDGTHYVSLDTV

>member
-1 MSAYVSAFELFSIG
+1 MTAYVSAFDLFSIG

-26 MRAARDFAV
+26 MRAALDFAQ
-35 RLREGGLLSRVAR
+35 RLAASGELARVAR
-48 VECTLFGS
+48 VGCTLYGS
-56 LGATGLGHGTPDAV
+56 LGATGIGHGTPDAV
-70 VAGLQGLEPETVDP
+70 VAGLRGLRPETCDP

-91 SDWPAGADL
+91 QDYPAGAPLRVDGTHDV
-100 MLAGEQAVPFA
+100 AFA
-111 KDDIAFAPRTRLPGH
+111 KDDIVFAPRTRLPGH
-126 PNALTLI
+126 PNAMTL
-133 ARDAD
+133 AATGED
-138 GVVVAEETYYS
+138 GAVVAEETYYS

-159 AAAQVAS
+159 EEARISTGAFPYPYADAAS
-166 HRFPLTFASA
+166 
-176 EELLAEC
+176 LLALC
-183 DERGITFAE
+183 DEEGLSI
-192 AARLNEEALR
+192 
-202 TEAEVAS
+202 AEVARRNEMALRS
-209 GLDAIWD
+209 EEDVAAGLDAIWD
-216 AMAACV
+216 AMSGCV
-222 NAGLRTGGELPGML
+222 DAGLHADGVLPGIL
-236 RVKRRASAIREQLEA
+236 KVKRRAGTIRGQLEA
-251 AEASGHRELPG
+251 VEAEGHRELPG

-285 PTNGAAGIVP
+285 PTNGAAGILP

-322 VGSALLGFGG
+322 VGSALLGFDGTPPLE
-332 AGRSPGG
+332 AAAVDRED
-339 PAGGPGGA
+339 PA
-347 PGSLGEPGP
+347 
-356 APGSLGEPGSAPG
+356 
-369 SLGEPGSAPGSL
+369 
-381 GEPGSAPGSL
+381 
-391 GEPGSAP
+391 
-398 GSLGEPGSA
+398 
-407 PGSLG
+407 
-412 EPGSSPRSLSERGS
+412 
-426 APGSLGERGSSPRSL
+426 
-441 SERGSSPRSLGERGS
+441 
-456 SPPSL
+456 
-461 SEPGGRDEAPE
+461 
-472 SISDEA
+472 I
-478 VAEANRRRG
+478 AEANRRRG

-554 LTCDPVGGLV
+554 LTCDPIGGLV

-600 VETMRQTGID
+600 VETMRQTGVD

>member
-26 MRAARDFAV
+26 MRAAADFVA
-35 RLREGGLLSRVAR
+35 RLRDAGIISTVAR
-48 VECTLFGS
+48 VEGTLYGS

-70 VAGLQGLEPETVDP
+70 VAGLQGLAPETCDP
-84 AAVRAAW
+84 ADVRRAW
-91 SDWPAGADL
+91 QAWPDGDPL
-100 MLAGEQAVPFA
+100 ILGGTHPVPFA

-126 PNALTLI
+126 PNAMSLVAKDAAGIPLI
-133 ARDAD
+133 A
-138 GVVVAEETYYS
+138 ETYYS
-149 VGGGFIRRDG
+149 IGGGFIRREG
-159 AAAQVAS
+159 EQAQVAK
-166 HRFPLTFASA
+166 HPFPLQFDSA
-176 EELLAEC
+176 AELLELC
-183 DERGITFAE
+183 DEQGLTIAE
-192 AARLNEEALR
+192 AARRNEESLR
-202 TEAEVAS
+202 SEEEVAA
-209 GLDAIWD
+209 GLDRIWD
-216 AMAACV
+216 AMSTCV
-222 NAGLRTGGELPGML
+222 EAGLHTDGTLPGIL
-236 RVKRRASAIREQLEA
+236 KVKRRASVIRTQLEGV
-251 AEASGHRELPG
+251 ESHGHRELPG

-285 PTNGAAGIVP
+285 PTNGAAGILP

-308 GLGAGNAVTPYGEL
+308 GLGVGNAVTPHGEL
-322 VGSALLGFGG
+322 VGSALLGFG
-332 AGRSPGG
+332 A
-339 PAGGPGGA
+339 
-347 PGSLGEPGP
+347 E
-356 APGSLGEPGSAPG
+356 
-369 SLGEPGSAPGSL
+369 
-381 GEPGSAPGSL
+381 
-391 GEPGSAP
+391 
-398 GSLGEPGSA
+398 
-407 PGSLG
+407 
-412 EPGSSPRSLSERGS
+412 RSLVAVG
-426 APGSLGERGSSPRSL
+426 AIDDP
-441 SERGSSPRSLGERGS
+441 
-456 SPPSL
+456 
-461 SEPGGRDEAPE
+461 DEL
-472 SISDEA
+472 
-478 VAEANRRRG
+478 AEANRRRG

-585 ALRGDGSHYVSLDAV
+585 ALRGDGSHYVPLDAV

>member
-1 MSAYVSAFELFSIG
+1 MTAYVSAFDLFSIG

-26 MRAARDFAV
+26 MRAALDFAR
-35 RLREGGLLSRVAR
+35 RLRSSGRLTEVAR
-48 VECTLFGS
+48 LECSLYGS
-56 LGATGLGHGTPDAV
+56 LGATGIGHGTPDAV
-70 VAGLQGLEPETVDP
+70 VAGLRGLAPETCDP
-84 AAVRAAW
+84 AQVRAAW
-91 SDWPAGADL
+91 TEFPAGATLLVDGVHEV
-100 MLAGEQAVPFA
+100 AFSKE
-111 KDDIAFAPRTRLPGH
+111 DIVFAPRTRLPGH

-133 ARDAD
+133 ARDAEG
-138 GVVVAEETYYS
+138 GVVADETYYS

-159 AAAQVAS
+159 EETAIAPAALPYSYADAAS
-166 HRFPLTFASA
+166 LIA
-176 EELLAEC
+176 LC
-183 DERGITFAE
+183 DEHGLSIAE
-192 AARLNEEALR
+192 LARLNETALR
-202 TEAEVAS
+202 GEQEVAA

-222 NAGLRTGGELPGML
+222 DAGLRSEGVLPGIL
-236 RVKRRASAIREQLEA
+236 KVKRRAGAIRAQLEA
-251 AEASGHRELPG
+251 AEADGHRELPG

-285 PTNGAAGIVP
+285 PTNGAAGILP

-322 VGSALLGFGG
+322 VGSALLGFGAEASLVAVG
-332 AGRSPGG
+332 AIED
-339 PAGGPGGA
+339 PAV
-347 PGSLGEPGP
+347 
-356 APGSLGEPGSAPG
+356 
-369 SLGEPGSAPGSL
+369 
-381 GEPGSAPGSL
+381 
-391 GEPGSAP
+391 
-398 GSLGEPGSA
+398 
-407 PGSLG
+407 
-412 EPGSSPRSLSERGS
+412 
-426 APGSLGERGSSPRSL
+426 
-441 SERGSSPRSLGERGS
+441 
-456 SPPSL
+456 
-461 SEPGGRDEAPE
+461 
-472 SISDEA
+472 

-554 LTCDPVGGLV
+554 LTCDPIGGLV

-580 TAARL
+580 TATRL
-585 ALRGDGSHYVSLDAV
+585 ALRGDGTHYVSLDAV
-600 VETMRQTGID
+600 VETMRQTGMD

>member
-26 MRAARDFAV
+26 LRAAGDFARRTV
-35 RLREGGLLSRVAR
+35 ALGVESGGALGPLAR
-48 VECTLFGS
+48 ITCELYGS
-56 LGATGLGHGTPDAV
+56 LGATGIGHGTPDAV
-70 VAGLQGLEPETVDP
+70 VAGLQGHEPETVDP
-84 AAVRAAW
+84 ALVRGAWTNWTDGDALLVDGAA
-91 SDWPAGADL
+91 P
-100 MLAGEQAVPFA
+100 VPFA
-111 KDDIAFAPRTRLPGH
+111 RADIEFAPRTRLPGH
-126 PNALTLI
+126 PNAMTLR
-133 ARDAD
+133 ALDPA
-138 GVVVAEETYYS
+138 GAVLLEETYYS
-149 VGGGFIRRDG
+149 IGGGFIRRESDV
-159 AAAQVAS
+159 VAS
-166 HRFPLTFASA
+166 DARPRAVDAFPFRFSNAA
-176 EELLAEC
+176 ELIALC
-183 DERGITFAE
+183 DEHGLTIAE
-192 AARLNEEALR
+192 VARRNEEALR
-202 TEAEVAS
+202 SEDEIAA

-216 AMAACV
+216 AMSSCV
-222 NAGLRTGGELPGML
+222 DAGLHVGGVLPGML
-236 RVKRRASAIREQLEA
+236 KVKRRASLIREQLEQ
-251 AEASGHRELPG
+251 AEAGGGRELPG

-308 GLGAGNAVTPYGEL
+308 GLGAENAVTPYGEL
-322 VGSALLGFGG
+322 VGSALLGLHPG
-332 AGRSPGG
+332 A
-339 PAGGPGGA
+339 AEAVA
-347 PGSLGEPGP
+347 PLVLGEAAG
-356 APGSLGEPGSAPG
+356 
-369 SLGEPGSAPGSL
+369 
-381 GEPGSAPGSL
+381 
-391 GEPGSAP
+391 
-398 GSLGEPGSA
+398 
-407 PGSLG
+407 
-412 EPGSSPRSLSERGS
+412 
-426 APGSLGERGSSPRSL
+426 
-441 SERGSSPRSLGERGS
+441 
-456 SPPSL
+456 
-461 SEPGGRDEAPE
+461 D
-472 SISDEA
+472 

-518 VGSACAMAAGG
+518 VGSACAMAAAG
-529 LTAVMGGTNR
+529 LTAVMGGTTR

-585 ALRGDGSHYVSLDAV
+585 ALRGDGEHFVSLDAV

-610 MSTKY
+610 MSHKY

>member
-1 MSAYVSAFELFSIG
+1 MTAYVSAFDLFSIG

-26 MRAARDFAV
+26 MRAALDFAR
-35 RLREGGLLSRVAR
+35 RLTATGVVPRVGR
-48 VECTLFGS
+48 VGCTLYGS
-56 LGATGLGHGTPDAV
+56 LGATGIGHGTPDAV
-70 VAGLQGLEPETVDP
+70 VAGLRGLSPETCDP
-84 AAVRAAW
+84 AAVRSAW
-91 SDWPAGADL
+91 TDYPAGEPLTIDGAQ
-100 MLAGEQAVPFA
+100 EVPFA
-111 KDDIAFAPRTRLPGH
+111 KGDIVFAPRTRLPGH
-126 PNALTLI
+126 PNAMTLT
-133 ARDAD
+133 AWAVD
-138 GVVVAEETYYS
+138 GAILAEETYYS

-159 AAAQVAS
+159 EEAKLTTAGFPYSYADAAS
-166 HRFPLTFASA
+166 
-176 EELLAEC
+176 LLALC
-183 DERGITFAE
+183 DENGLSIAE
-192 AARLNEEALR
+192 LARLNETSLR
-202 TEAEVAS
+202 SEEEVAT

-216 AMAACV
+216 AMAGCV
-222 NAGLRTGGELPGML
+222 DAGLHADGTLPGIL
-236 RVKRRASAIREQLEA
+236 KVKRRAGVIRGQLEEV
-251 AEASGHRELPG
+251 EAGGHRELPG

-285 PTNGAAGIVP
+285 PTNGAAGILP

-322 VGSALLGFGG
+322 VGSALLGFEADAHAID
-332 AGRSPGG
+332 AGDD
-339 PAGGPGGA
+339 
-347 PGSLGEPGP
+347 L
-356 APGSLGEPGSAPG
+356 
-369 SLGEPGSAPGSL
+369 
-381 GEPGSAPGSL
+381 
-391 GEPGSAP
+391 
-398 GSLGEPGSA
+398 
-407 PGSLG
+407 
-412 EPGSSPRSLSERGS
+412 
-426 APGSLGERGSSPRSL
+426 
-441 SERGSSPRSLGERGS
+441 
-456 SPPSL
+456 
-461 SEPGGRDEAPE
+461 DEE
-472 SISDEA
+472 QT
-478 VAEANRRRG
+478 AEANRRRG

-554 LTCDPVGGLV
+554 LTCDPIGGLV

-600 VETMRQTGID
+600 VETMRQTGAD